1 MNRNQV
7 RDLFAVAQ
15 EKPNNLPHHICYL
28 FVIYF
33 LFENHLLI
41 KQCRSVRFIASLGWS
56 YHVNIPKAIRVKLI

>member
-1 MNRNQV
+1 MNRNHV

-15 EKPNNLPHHICYL
+15 EKPNNLPHYMCYL

-41 KQCRSVRFIASLGWS
+41 KQCCSVHFIASLGWS
-56 YHVNIPKAIRVKLI
+56 HHVNIPKAMRAELI